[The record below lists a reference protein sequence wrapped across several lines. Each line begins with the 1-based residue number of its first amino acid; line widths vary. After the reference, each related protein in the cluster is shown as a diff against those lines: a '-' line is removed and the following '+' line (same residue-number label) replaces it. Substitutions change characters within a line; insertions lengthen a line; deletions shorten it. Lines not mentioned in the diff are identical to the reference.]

1 MIVLNY
7 FDVLKNW
14 LRCLQ
19 SIEITSVPFPLTS
32 LYGGLSSSTEKP
44 TTSIFL
50 KWCTFSG
57 VLVTE
62 WLYRMLQIVQNVR
75 FGLQHPSFS
84 FDYKDNDTSQIFDSL
99 KDLVISAE
107 EKGFDSFWVMD
118 HFHQLQMLGPP
129 GEPMLEGWTT
139 ISALTG
145 VTTKIKLGTLVTGVI
160 YRHPSILA
168 KMSATIDVL
177 SKGRLFMGI
186 GAGWNEEESLAYG
199 IASSFPSNRERLD
212 RLEEAIQIIRKMW
225 TDEPTA
231 TFIGKYYHIK
241 NAYCNPKPIQRP
253 SPPILVGG
261 QGEKRTLEIVAKY
274 ADACNLIGSLETVKK
289 KLDILK
295 EHCKKVG
302 RDYDSIL
309 KTKLGGVLIDNNEE
323 EAKKR
328 VNRIFKG
335 MSEQQINE
343 YIIYGTPDRVLK
355 QIEML
360 DEVGIQY
367 LIVNLESSRQTEEL
381 ESFAKNV
388 IEKMN

>member
-1 MIVLNY
+1 M
-7 FDVLKNW
+7 
-14 LRCLQ
+14 
-19 SIEITSVPFPLTS
+19 
-32 LYGGLSSSTEKP
+32 
-44 TTSIFL
+44 
-50 KWCTFSG
+50 
-57 VLVTE
+57 
-62 WLYRMLQIVQNVR
+62 R

-84 FDYKDNDTSQIFDSL
+84 FDYKHDDTSQIFQSL
-99 KDLVISAE
+99 KNLVTSAE

-118 HFHQLQMLGPP
+118 HFHQLQMIGAP

-139 ISALTG
+139 ISALAG
-145 VTTKIKLGTLVTGVI
+145 VTTKIKLGTLVTGII

-168 KMSATIDVL
+168 KMGATLDVI

-199 IASSFPSNRERLD
+199 IAISFPSNRERLD

-231 TFIGKYYHIK
+231 TFIGKYYQIK

-261 QGEKRTLEIVAKY
+261 AGEKRTLEIVAKH
-274 ADACNLIGSLETVKK
+274 ADACNLFGSPETVKT
-289 KLDILK
+289 KLNVLK

-309 KTKLGGVLIDNNEE
+309 KTKLGSVLIDNNEE
-323 EAKKR
+323 AAKER
-328 VNRIFKG
+328 VSRIFKG
-335 MSEQQINE
+335 MSEQQISE
-343 YIIYGTPDRVLK
+343 YVIYGTADSVEK

-360 DEVGIQY
+360 EEIGIQY
-367 LIVNLESSRQTEEL
+367 FIVNLEFSRELEEL

-388 IEKMN
+388 IEKMK

>member
-1 MIVLNY
+1 M
-7 FDVLKNW
+7 
-14 LRCLQ
+14 
-19 SIEITSVPFPLTS
+19 
-32 LYGGLSSSTEKP
+32 
-44 TTSIFL
+44 
-50 KWCTFSG
+50 
-57 VLVTE
+57 
-62 WLYRMLQIVQNVR
+62 R

-84 FDYKDNDTSQIFDSL
+84 FDYKDNDTSQIFHSL
-99 KDLVISAE
+99 KSLVTSAE

-118 HFHQLQMLGPP
+118 HFHQLQMMGAP

-139 ISALTG
+139 ISALAG
-145 VTTKIKLGTLVTGVI
+145 VTKKIKLGTLVTGII

-168 KMSATIDVL
+168 KIGATLDVL
-177 SKGRLFMGI
+177 SNGRLFMGV

-199 IASSFPSNRERLD
+199 IASSFPSIRERVD

-231 TFIGKYYHIK
+231 TFIGKYYQIK

-261 QGEKRTLEIVAKY
+261 EGEKRTLEIVAKY
-274 ADACNLIGSLETVKK
+274 ADACNLFGSPETVKR
-289 KLDILK
+289 KLDVLK

-309 KTKLGGVLIDNNEE
+309 KTKLGGVLIDNDEK

-328 VNRIFKG
+328 VNLILKG
-335 MSEQQINE
+335 MSEQQIKE
-343 YIIYGTPDRVLK
+343 YIIYGTADSVLQ

-360 DEVGIQY
+360 EKVGIQY
-367 LIVNLESSRQTEEL
+367 FIVNLEPSRQFDEL
-381 ESFAKNV
+381 ESFAMNI
-388 IEKMN
+388 IEKMR

>member
-1 MIVLNY
+1 M
-7 FDVLKNW
+7 
-14 LRCLQ
+14 
-19 SIEITSVPFPLTS
+19 
-32 LYGGLSSSTEKP
+32 
-44 TTSIFL
+44 
-50 KWCTFSG
+50 
-57 VLVTE
+57 
-62 WLYRMLQIVQNVR
+62 R

-84 FDYKDNDTSQIFDSL
+84 FDYKDNDTSQIFHSL
-99 KDLVISAE
+99 KSLVTSAE

-118 HFHQLQMLGPP
+118 HFHQLQMMGAP

-139 ISALTG
+139 ISALAG
-145 VTTKIKLGTLVTGVI
+145 VTKKIKLGTLVTGII

-168 KMSATIDVL
+168 KIGATLDVL
-177 SKGRLFMGI
+177 SNGRLFMGV

-199 IASSFPSNRERLD
+199 IASSFPSIRERLD

-231 TFIGKYYHIK
+231 TFVGRYYQIK

-261 QGEKRTLEIVAKY
+261 EGEKRTLEIVAKY
-274 ADACNLIGSLETVKK
+274 ADACNLFGSPETVKR
-289 KLDILK
+289 KLDVLK

-309 KTKLGGVLIDNNEE
+309 KTKLGGVLIDNDEK

-328 VNRIFKG
+328 VNLILKG
-335 MSEQQINE
+335 MSEQQIKE
-343 YIIYGTPDRVLK
+343 YIIYGTADSVLQ

-360 DEVGIQY
+360 EKVGIQY
-367 LIVNLESSRQTEEL
+367 FIVNLEPSRQFDEL
-381 ESFAKNV
+381 ESFAKNI
-388 IEKMN
+388 IEKMR